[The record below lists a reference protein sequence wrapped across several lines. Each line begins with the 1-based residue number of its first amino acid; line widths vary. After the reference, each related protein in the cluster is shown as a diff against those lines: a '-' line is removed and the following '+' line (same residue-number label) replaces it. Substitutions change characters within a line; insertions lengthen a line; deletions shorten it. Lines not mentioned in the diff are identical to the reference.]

1 MIYWYEKYA
10 VIAVGNWFKEKGFDV
25 RISVPGKINKLMNSN
40 LGGKTIPKVTTEDFK
55 NPQRRYTIYY
65 DSPGTIDLVARKKSE
80 LWIIQAKGISTRS
93 NAPGMIAQAI
103 GQIVLLMTQSELPI
117 QYGLIFPD
125 NPNFL
130 RVLRQIE
137 VDTPVFTRNDW
148 HLFLVSEKGD
158 VNALTFQEFLATQKV
173 LEKPRI

>member
-1 MIYWYEKYA
+1 MTYWYEKYA
-10 VIAVGNWFKEKGFDV
+10 VIRVGNWFKEKGFEV
-25 RISVPGKINKLMNSN
+25 RISVPGKINELISST
-40 LGGKTIPKVTTEDFK
+40 LGGKMIPKVTEEDFK
-55 NPQRRYTIYY
+55 NPQNRYEVYY
-65 DSPGTIDLVARKKSE
+65 DSPGTIDLVAKNKSE

-103 GQIVLLMTQSELPI
+103 GQVVLLMTHSDPSI
-117 QYGLIFPD
+117 HYGLIFPD

-137 VDTPVFTRNDW
+137 VDNPVFTRSDW

-158 VNALTFQEFLATQKV
+158 VNALTFQEFLTTPTV
-173 LEKPRI
+173 LDKT

>member
-1 MIYWYEKYA
+1 MTYWYEKYA
-10 VIAVGNWFKEKGFDV
+10 VIAVGNWFEEKGFDV
-25 RISVPGKINKLMNSN
+25 RISVPGKINGLMSSA
-40 LGGKTIPKVTTEDFK
+40 LGGKTIPQVATDDFK
-55 NPQRRYTIYY
+55 NPQHRYTVYY
-65 DSPGTIDLVARKKSE
+65 DVPGTIDLVARNKNE

-103 GQIVLLMTQSELPI
+103 GQVVLLMTHSEPSI
-117 QYGLIFPD
+117 HYGLILPD

-137 VDTPVFTRNDW
+137 VDNPVFTRSDW

-158 VNALTFQEFLATQKV
+158 VTAINFQEFFAKQKA
-173 LEKPRI
+173 LDKPRI